1 MKHVTILSGQT
12 KVKLSPAQAYSTNV
26 EQYRLTVNG
35 QEVSLQQNQ
44 QTTLSSQ
51 EQITAYYGGDYT
63 VTINTPSSRITHS
76 GQMVEIEEK
85 GTADGSHCGLCGD
98 YNNDKRADLKSPK
111 KCIFQSSKLFGK
123 SYRTKSSQCSPLSQ
137 QTVEEI
143 KREEQECAKYETKRT
158 QVSSIFSS
166 GQRDS
171 YSIKKH
177 SYIYKKDQLCISQEP
192 VVQCSEDSIPK
203 SMTKK
208 TIKFVCLP
216 EGRISKL

>member
-98 YNNDKRADLKSPK
+98 YNNDRRDN
-111 KCIFQSSKLFGK
+111 FGHHGG
-123 SYRTKSSQCSPLSQ
+123 RGGGD
-137 QTVEEI
+137 EH
-143 KREEQECAKYETKRT
+143 REDRR
-158 QVSSIFSS
+158 
-166 GQRDS
+166 G
-171 YSIKKH
+171 
-177 SYIYKKDQLCISQEP
+177 
-192 VVQCSEDSIPK
+192 
-203 SMTKK
+203 
-208 TIKFVCLP
+208 
-216 EGRISKL
+216 GRGGRGGPRP